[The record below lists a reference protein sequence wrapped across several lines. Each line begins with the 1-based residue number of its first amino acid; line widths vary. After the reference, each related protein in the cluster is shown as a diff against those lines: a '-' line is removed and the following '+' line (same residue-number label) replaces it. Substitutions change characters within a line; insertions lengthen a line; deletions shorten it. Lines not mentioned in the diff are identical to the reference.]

1 MGKGTMAKTEHDY
14 LRLAQ
19 WAHKKYTDNP
29 YIMKNR
35 ELRQK
40 YIDTLAYFMDIEFA
54 KAEEMAK
61 DSDFRLPEEKENA

>member
-1 MGKGTMAKTEHDY
+1 MGKTAHDY

-19 WAHKKYTDNP
+19 WANKKYNDNP

-40 YIDTLAYFMDIEFA
+40 YIDTLAYFLDIPFST
-54 KAEEMAK
+54 AEDMAK
-61 DSDFRLPEEKENA
+61 DDNFRLPKEKENA